1 MKLNPD
7 CIRDV
12 LLTVEENTG
21 FHTVME
27 IDEDNYTQY
36 QQLKKYKYEEVAY
49 HIIQCNLSGY
59 FTDFAARIDDSYM
72 IVDLSPKAHEFI
84 ANIRSD
90 TNWKK
95 IKEKALVVGSFS
107 MSVLADIAKNFILSQ
122 F

>member
-7 CIRDV
+7 CVRDV
-12 LLTVEENTG
+12 LLAVEENTG
-21 FHTVME
+21 VHAVME
-27 IDEDNYTQY
+27 IDEDDYTQY

-49 HIIQCNLSGY
+49 HIVQCNLNGY
-59 FTDFAARIDDSYM
+59 FTDFAERIDNSYM

-95 IKEKALVVGSFS
+95 IKEKALTIGSFS
-107 MSVLADIAKNFILSQ
+107 LSVLADIAKKIILSQ